1 MIDFDVLCHFPVSTV
16 EVTLVSKIYVDDLF
30 TLCWHKWK
38 VEWKSKPKQPGKQ
51 TINQTNKQTKPQ
63 KLAGTSLK
71 IFNIEHIDRFL
82 GFMFG
87 NYFKNPFL

>member
-16 EVTLVSKIYVDDLF
+16 EVTLVSKIYVDYLY

-38 VEWKSKPKQPGKQ
+38 VEWKSKPKQPGKV
-51 TINQTNKQTKPQ
+51 TIKQSKHQ

-71 IFNIEHIDRFL
+71 IFNIGHIDRFL
-82 GFMFG
+82 GFRFG
-87 NYFKNPFL
+87 NYFKNPFI

>member
-16 EVTLVSKIYVDDLF
+16 EVTLVSKIYVDYLY

-38 VEWKSKPKQPGKQ
+38 VEWKSKPKQPGKV
-51 TINQTNKQTKPQ
+51 TIKQSKPQ

-71 IFNIEHIDRFL
+71 FSTL
-82 GFMFG
+82 GTLIGF
-87 NYFKNPFL
+87 